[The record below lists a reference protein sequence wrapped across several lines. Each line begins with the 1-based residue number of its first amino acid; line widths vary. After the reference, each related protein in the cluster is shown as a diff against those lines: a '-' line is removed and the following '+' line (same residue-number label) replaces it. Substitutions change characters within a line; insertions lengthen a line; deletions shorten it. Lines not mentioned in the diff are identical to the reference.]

1 MEINGLTLNLNVF
14 EANQAQKLIDSY
26 ESVANEAERAQGKS
40 LPEQINIQCEAI
52 KAAFDY
58 IFGEGVGTAVCGYE
72 NDLMKCVDAYTRL
85 CEEKDR
91 QEQMM
96 NEKTNRLLSMYAD
109 DQEQVI
115 EEKVTPL
122 LSVQE

>member
-58 IFGEGVGTAVCGYE
+58 T
-72 NDLMKCVDAYTRL
+72 
-85 CEEKDR
+85 
-91 QEQMM
+91 
-96 NEKTNRLLSMYAD
+96 
-109 DQEQVI
+109 
-115 EEKVTPL
+115 
-122 LSVQE
+122 